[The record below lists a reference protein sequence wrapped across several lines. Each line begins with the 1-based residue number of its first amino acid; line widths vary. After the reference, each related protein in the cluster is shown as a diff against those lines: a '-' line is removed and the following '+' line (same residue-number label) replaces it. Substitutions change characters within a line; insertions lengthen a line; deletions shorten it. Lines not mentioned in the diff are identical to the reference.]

1 MPRPYQ
7 PKEKNPIKAVI
18 LLLLALL
25 ALWMLLSPYGPWQ
38 YSRISRELAGLRE
51 ENSRLEQENHELLI
65 EIERLR
71 NDPEYIEE
79 LARREHGLLKKNEL
93 IFNFSR

>member
-7 PKEKNPIKAVI
+7 SKENNPVKAVI

-25 ALWMLLSPYGPWQ
+25 ALWMLLSPYGLWQ
-38 YSRISRELAGLRE
+38 YSKISRELASLKA
-51 ENSRLEQENHELLI
+51 ENSRLEQENRDLLI
-65 EIERLR
+65 EIEKLR

-79 LARREHGLLKKNEL
+79 VARRQHGLLKKNEM